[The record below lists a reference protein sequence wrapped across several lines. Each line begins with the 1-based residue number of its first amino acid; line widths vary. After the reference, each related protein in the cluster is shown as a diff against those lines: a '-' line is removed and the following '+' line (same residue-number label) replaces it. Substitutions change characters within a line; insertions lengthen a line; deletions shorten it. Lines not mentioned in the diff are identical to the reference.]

1 MQGGEEPSTRS
12 LPSHPEPVPVLKR
25 RNRSG
30 DASYIRNARHRVD
43 IIRAHWGN
51 RAAANITRVDISRLL
66 DTFGNRPATQ
76 RMVQAT
82 ISAFFS
88 FCEERDGI
96 AHPCRHMKR
105 RGGARER
112 ERFLS
117 DDELRRALPV
127 MRELGYPRGDVMLF
141 SLLTGRRLRE
151 VTDMTWSEVDLVARV
166 HHLPASRSKNR
177 KAQAA
182 RATFP
187 GPAITMCSW
196 NVSLPSFTLC

>member
-1 MQGGEEPSTRS
+1 LTKP
-12 LPSHPEPVPVLKR
+12 
-25 RNRSG
+25 
-30 DASYIRNARHRVD
+30 
-43 IIRAHWGN
+43 
-51 RAAANITRVDISRLL
+51 ISRLL
-66 DTFGNRPATQ
+66 DTFGDRSATQ

-88 FCEERDGI
+88 FCEERYGI

-127 MRELGYPRGDVMLF
+127 RRELGYPRGDVMLF

-177 KAQAA
+177 KAPTVPGSLDTAKDLEKLAPRPRLQGALA
-182 RATFP
+182 PSLRAV
-187 GPAITMCSW
+187 SW
-196 NVSLPSFTLC
+196 AEDL

>member
-1 MQGGEEPSTRS
+1 
-12 LPSHPEPVPVLKR
+12 
-25 RNRSG
+25 
-30 DASYIRNARHRVD
+30 
-43 IIRAHWGN
+43 
-51 RAAANITRVDISRLL
+51 VDISRLL

-88 FCEERDGI
+88 FCEERYGI
-96 AHPCRHMKR
+96 AHPCHHMKR
-105 RGGARER
+105 RGGAREG

-166 HHLPASRSKNR
+166 HHLPASHSKNR
-177 KAQAA
+177 KAH
-182 RATFP
+182 RA
-187 GPAITMCSW
+187 
-196 NVSLPSFTLC
+196 SLRGRCRRVQGCGG